1 MEVIVPL
8 LTLGGVGLYINEKKK
23 VGEIK
28 KINLPNKTILPH
40 KEIQSQYKDI
50 DYKTNQE
57 KNVCSQ
63 SNSIPGKFTSISG
76 ETVDSNHFNHNNMKP
91 FFGSKVKQASVKD
104 SSYLMDNMQ
113 GSGSEHIAKKEQETL
128 FKPVKNLGWNNGTP
142 STSDFVQSRMN
153 PGVSKNNTKPW
164 EEVRVGPGLNQGYGT
179 EGSNGFN
186 SALESRGDWIDKDV
200 DELRTFNNPKV
211 TYDGVTLGGKHNV
224 TNRGIEGRVEQHK
237 PDTYYK
243 NSQDRYLTTTGSHIA
258 PKAQSEQMM
267 GNTTRNETSTE
278 YYGAK
283 SHENGGSYV
292 SGKYNPGFKQQLKK
306 QQIGVA
312 RGGQHTITDNKTSYN
327 FVPNARTTTEENK
340 FFGTLVG
347 IAKEVIMPI
356 RETIRPSKKENVI
369 GNLNSVGNVGVRAN
383 HYVKNTDTP
392 RTTTKETTCSNERL
406 ANIGNTNNPGTGY
419 LTSSNTPVNTQRTT
433 TTQSYFGPSGNTQK
447 ANNSSVYGAYYNGQ
461 TNTNK
466 EEVSVS
472 RTNMG
477 NIQLFNNNCN
487 VQGTKREHTQNYA
500 PAPNSY
506 TNTPDAQTHGM
517 MSSRDPVKQ
526 DDRLGGYLVD
536 TLNNNPYNLSVSGK

>member
-23 VGEIK
+23 KRNVKQTSLPTKNIRPHSEIHSQ
-28 KINLPNKTILPH
+28 H
-40 KEIQSQYKDI
+40 KNVN
-50 DYKTNQE
+50 YKTNQE
-57 KNVCSQ
+57 HNVCTK

-91 FFGSKVKQASVKD
+91 FFGSKVKQASVTD

-113 GSGSEHIAKKEQETL
+113 GSGSEHVAKKEQETL

-142 STSDFVQSRMN
+142 SSSDFVQSRMN
-153 PGVSKNNTKPW
+153 AGVSKNNTKPW
-164 EEVRVGPGLNQGYGT
+164 EEIRVAPGLNQGYGT

-186 SALESRGDWIDKDV
+186 SALESRGDWIDKSV
-200 DELRTFNNPKV
+200 DELRTVNNPKL

-237 PDTYYK
+237 PDTFY
-243 NSQDRYLTTTGSHIA
+243 NNTQDRYLTTTGSHIA
-258 PKAQSEQMM
+258 PKAQSEQML

-283 SHENGGSYV
+283 SHDNGGSYV
-292 SGKYNPGFKQQLKK
+292 TGKYNPGFKQQLKK
-306 QQIGVA
+306 KQIGVA
-312 RGGQHTITDNKTSYN
+312 YGGDHMRNNNKKSYN
-327 FVPNARTTTEENK
+327 ILPNARSTTEENK
-340 FFGTLVG
+340 FFGTLMG

-356 RETIRPSKKENVI
+356 RETIRPSRKENVI
-369 GNLNSVGNVGVRAN
+369 GNLNSVGNVGVRVN
-383 HYVKNTDTP
+383 HYVKNNDKA
-392 RTTTKETTCSNERL
+392 RTTTKETTSSNERL
-406 ANIGNTNNPGTGY
+406 ANIGNGISGTGY
-419 LTSSNTPVNTQRTT
+419 LTNSQTPANTQRTT

-447 ANNSSVYGAYYNGQ
+447 ATNNAVYGAYYNGQ

-477 NIQLFNNNCN
+477 NMQLFNNNCN
-487 VQGTKREHTQNYA
+487 VQGTKTEHRQTYA
-500 PAPNSY
+500 AAPNSH
-506 TNTPDAQTHGM
+506 TNTPDAQTHGL

-526 DDRLGGYLVD
+526 DDRLGGYLVNN
-536 TLNNNPYNLSVSGK
+536 LNNNPYNLSVTGN